1 MKKIYLLIFSFAIL
15 SIGFGLP
22 NLIKS
27 DSVAKSPGK
36 KVIPSKKQ
44 SPPKKPGKYVLKSKE
59 KVISENQEKN
69 LVSLLVPGITA
80 TKTVTVSGGGNAV
93 PGSQLN
99 YSVVINNAG
108 TDATSVNF
116 TDILANDLTLVAGSV
131 KVTPIIVD
139 DSYSCIGNVGINVPA
154 NSGLLA
160 NDVSP
165 SGSPITATAI
175 NTAGT
180 QGAVSV
186 NPDGSF
192 TFSPNAGFRG
202 TTTFTYTASNGNF
215 ASTATVTVSVSN
227 PIWFINASAAA
238 DGTGT
243 LTLPFNSINSFNSTS
258 LDQTGDII
266 YIYSGTYNAV
276 TLTTALLGSQKIIGQ
291 GAVGTS
297 LASLAGITVPSFS
310 NALPGIN
317 GTRPQWNSSANPALN
332 MQSVNEIYGVN
343 ITGSTGVTMSGNG
356 FTSMKVRDVTLNNTS
371 GQAINFSTG
380 ALDNIFT
387 SVSSSGAA
395 KGISV
400 SNCTGSFQVTGTGTT
415 AGSGG
420 TIQSITTRGAE
431 FSTASNIT
439 LANMNFTNANTSAA
453 ASSATD
459 YSTANGAITLNNVS
473 NVTLTKIAISGTTRE
488 RGITGKTISNFTLN
502 GGSTITDCGDEVNE
516 GCLYLQELTGNCNIS
531 DATLSKGSENIARVY
546 NSSGTLTLNI
556 GTDLTTTTF
565 NDVQTQNANMGSPGA
580 LSALRS
586 YCFIYTTS
594 STSTANTTLNVRNT
608 SFLKAGTHGFKV
620 ISDGTGTTNA
630 NLKSCTFNNDNASFS
645 PNDQGGSIEMTAF
658 NSSNLNYN
666 ILNNTCRGKD
676 IALINIVAQISSNA
690 QGRINNNTVTH
701 SGTVSAGNGINLS
714 AEGNSNIT
722 TEVTG
727 NTVSG
732 MAAGVGI
739 FATAIGGTG
748 KMNATITGN
757 IITITDPLASHNIQV
772 QAGNSGSTFS
782 NTLCANV
789 ANNVTSRIDLS
800 NGVNYR
806 VRALTTGTHRVYLQG
821 TGATSAADVWAS
833 NGNTPSAA
841 TNVAQAGTFGTQIFS
856 STNASPPSLATCLT
870 VTNPTYS
877 AAPELTNNPNMIDD
891 GMSVT
896 SANGRVSAA
905 QPNVGNEAKP
915 VELEEENIPTNNNT
929 ESGQLQNSIA
939 STNSGET
946 VIINGTG
953 SGFLLPAGK
962 STTVSFNA
970 TVAAL
975 PSSCVVTNQ
984 ASVSGSNFS
993 TINSNTTTT
1002 NIVVPTINTGS
1013 TISATSVCI
1022 GGSVNLAAVCP
1033 AGSNLNWFTAVS
1045 GGSSV
1050 STSNTYSPTNIT
1062 TPTSYYASCTIGSC
1076 ESVRTL
1082 VGAVTINPLPTITT
1096 GASSDICAGA
1106 TSFTIPYT
1114 TTTGTPTTYS
1124 ISGTGITTVTNAS
1137 LPATPI
1143 IVNLSSAATVSSYS
1157 YTLTVRNA
1165 NGCVS
1170 SNVTG
1175 SVSVNPVPTITTTAS
1190 APICAGANSFT
1201 IPFTS
1206 TTGTPNTYSI
1216 SGVGIT
1222 SVTNGALGSSPIVVN
1237 LSSGASGSSISYI
1250 LTVRNAGG
1258 CTSGNV
1264 NGSVTVNPIPTLT
1277 TSASPAICAGAPSFT
1292 IPYSSTSNSPTTY
1305 SISGAGITT
1314 VTDATLPA
1322 TPITVILSS
1331 GATGSSI
1338 SYTLTV
1344 KNANGCTSSNIT
1356 GSVTVNPLPTITK
1369 SASPAICAGAN
1380 TFTIPYTATTGT
1392 PTLYS
1397 VSGVGITTVTDV
1409 AFPAS
1414 SPITV
1419 NLSSGASGSSISY
1432 ILIVRNANGCLSNNV
1447 SGSVTVN
1454 STPAPTSPTAT
1465 PSNFTVSGTT
1475 TLTASGCSSPSTI
1488 SWYDS
1493 SNPTVALPNNTPTIS
1508 ANKTFFARCTG
1519 TNTCVSV
1526 PSANVNVTYNPCTP
1540 LVSTPGNVGINW
1552 TGLVSTDWNNPCNW
1566 NPAWVPDATNSA
1578 VVIDLK
1584 THQPTISGTVP
1595 SVKVIYVNSGATL
1608 TVASGGTL
1616 NASSTTAVLTLQ
1628 GGNLINDGTIN
1639 LSGGGTS
1646 VGLAIGATAS
1656 ITNRGT
1662 ITTNNLYGASLQFGN
1677 LTFTNESTGIFNG
1690 DFKANNNI
1698 LTLTNR
1704 GTINYGGGTYALSLG
1719 SAGSSVINDGTISIA
1734 GGSGI
1739 SNPSGST
1746 ITNNAC
1752 GKILMTTDLYENAG
1766 TTINAGLI
1774 QMPNLYN
1781 FTNTGTFTN
1790 NGVLKANTVSGITNN
1805 RMVITNACPI
1815 FTLAGSNN
1823 YTVSGIFTDAGA
1835 TTSAGTYVSV
1845 GNKFTANNTIPTGIQ
1860 TLYAQVTNGTCTFV
1874 VPFDFNNRKPTA
1886 VSISTANIC
1895 VGSNVTLSATCS
1907 SGTVTWYGTASGTT
1921 PLGTGASFTYTPP
1934 SGTGQAFYAACETTN
1949 CNSGRTIT
1957 SNFVNVNPIPNA
1969 PTVTLTSASVVC
1981 QPATLNLT
1989 ASGCPGT
1996 VTWSDNSTGTSLT
2009 ISAVGTYNVSATC
2022 TVNGCTSVSSTGNN
2036 GLVINA
2042 PISPNPSSD
2051 SPKCVG
2057 TTLAF
2062 NSAAG
2067 MASYAWSGPNSFT
2080 SSIQAPSISN
2090 VTSAAAGT
2098 YTLTVTSGS
2107 CTVSATTAV
2116 IINQLATASV
2126 TPSTQT
2132 ICSAGLITTIAITG
2146 TGSSYSWTRDNNT
2159 TVTGIAASGSG
2170 DISGS
2175 LTNTT
2180 DAPITVTFTITPL
2193 GTCSGTTT
2201 TATVVV
2207 NPIPTVTASTPS
2219 QTICSG
2225 SNITGVTLSNQPQTV
2240 AFAPLAPN
2248 QSSDVVLVTPKQIE
2262 GIELSSPAL
2271 GTIFNWT
2278 RDNTATVTGIGA
2290 SGSGNISGILTN
2302 TTASPKTVTFT
2313 ITPSYTNAGTTCIG
2327 TPITVTVTVNP
2338 LPASATITDTG
2349 TTFCT
2354 GSSTTLSAP
2363 ADPNYTYAW
2372 QRSLTGII
2380 NPNSYSSFGGT
2391 AQTQVVTTSGN
2402 YRVIV
2407 TNQYNCLA
2415 SDTTAV
2421 RFQDMLFNGS
2431 LGAGDA
2437 QQTGRMNRFAVLST
2451 CAAPKSYP
2459 GDFTTSGARFYD
2471 SYTVTNPTNAPVC
2484 ATIGVRSGC
2493 GTAIFSA
2500 AYLGSFNPASPGT
2513 NYLADPGSS
2522 FPLTSFYEVTIPANG
2537 TIVVVVHEVNPGT
2550 GCISYSL
2557 TVELPGITVAPTAS
2571 SNSPIC
2577 AGSTLNLTGTGTGTY
2592 SWSGPNGFTS
2602 TDQNPSIANA
2612 TTLASGTYTISITN
2626 TNGCVSTAT
2635 TAVTVNA
2642 LLTASG
2648 SPSTQTICSG
2658 AAITTIAITGTGT
2671 SYSWTRD
2678 NTTAV
2683 TGIAASGSGDISG
2696 SLTNTTKDPLTV
2708 TFTITAVGGTC
2719 SGTTTT
2725 ATVVVNP
2732 IPTVTASTLSQT
2744 ICSGSNITGV
2754 TFNSSQQPA
2763 SFTPTAPDPSSDV
2776 VPVAPKEI
2784 EGIELSTS
2792 APGTIFNWTRDN
2804 TTTVTGIPASGSG
2817 NISGILTNT
2826 TNSPIMVTFT
2836 VTPSYTNAGTTCL
2849 GTPIT
2854 VTVTVNPNPIIPTIT
2869 DAGTTFCG
2877 GSSTT
2882 LTASADPTYTSY
2894 AWQRSLTGI
2903 ANPNSFTAFGGTAQ
2917 TQVVTTSGV
2926 YRVIVTNQYNCSAS
2940 DTTAVRFQDMLF
2952 NGSLDAGDA
2961 QQTGRMNRFA
2971 VVSTCAAAKSYPGDF
2986 TTSGARF
2993 YDSYTVTNPT
3003 NAPVCA
3009 TIGVRSGCGTS
3020 IFSAAY
3026 LGSFNPTSLS
3036 TNYLADH
3043 ASSFPNTGFYEVTIP
3058 ANGTIVVVVHEVNP
3072 GTGCGSYSVSVE
3084 LPGVTIAPT
3093 VSSNSPI
3100 CAGSNLN
3107 LTGTGTGTY
3116 SWSGPNGFTSADQ
3129 NPSIAN
3135 ATTLASGTYTINVTN
3150 ANGCVSTATTA
3161 VTVNSN
3167 PTATASSNSPIC
3179 AGTSLNLTGG
3189 GVGTYTWTSTNGFT
3203 STSESPT
3210 ISNATVTSSGTYMLT
3225 VTNSNG
3231 CTSTATVE
3239 VTVKAKPA
3247 APTITPPASLSVC
3260 SPSTLTL
3267 TASGCA
3273 GTVTWSEGAATGT
3286 SLTISA
3292 VGTYSISAACTVNGC
3307 SSDASTAVT
3316 GLEIKAKPAVPT
3328 VVAPATLSVC
3338 SPSTLTLT
3346 ASGCAGTI
3354 TWSEG
3359 AAIGTSL
3366 TLNAVGIYSVSATC
3380 TVNGCTSD
3388 ASTAITGLEIKA
3400 KPSAPTILAP
3410 IQLETCSPGSLTL
3423 STSCQTGTILWSDN
3437 SSASSLTV
3445 STVGVYNFTAKCVLN
3460 GCESNVSTGV
3470 NLEIKQTPTIIE
3482 QPVNVSICQGNNAT
3496 FSVISNDQNLTF
3508 EWQVDMGSGFVPVT
3522 ASPVY
3527 SGENTATLSLAFPPI
3542 GYNGY
3547 HYRCILSR
3555 RGCSVTSKLAILNM
3569 AGSAEALNIV
3579 NISPISGTM
3588 EQQAV
3593 AFTVALNKILTGAN
3607 VIYKSGNS
3615 IELLPGFEAQT
3626 GSVFKAIIQ
3635 SPCANMSTSTIYKSL
3650 PKEIRK

>member
-27 DSVAKSPGK
+27 DSLAKSQGK
-36 KVIPSKKQ
+36 KVNPSKKQ

-59 KVISENQEKN
+59 KVNSGNQEKN
-69 LVSLLVPGITA
+69 LVSLLAPGITA

-108 TDATSVNF
+108 TDATAVTF

-180 QGAVSV
+180 QGAVAV

-215 ASTATVTVSVSN
+215 ASTATVTVTVSN
-227 PIWFINASAAA
+227 PIWFINAAAA
-238 DGTGT
+238 AGGTGT
-243 LTLPFNSINSFNSTS
+243 LALPFNSINSFNSTS
-258 LDQTGDII
+258 LDQAGDII

-297 LASLAGITVPSFS
+297 LAILAGITVPSFS

-332 MQSVNEIYGVN
+332 MQSANEIYGVN

-356 FTSMKVRDVTLNNTS
+356 FISMKVRDVTLNNTS
-371 GQAINFSTG
+371 GQAINFSNG

-387 SVSSSGAA
+387 SVSASGGA

-439 LANMNFTNANTSAA
+439 LAYMNFTNANTSAA

-488 RGITGKTISNFTLN
+488 RGITGKTVSNLTLN

-516 GCLYLQELTGNCNIS
+516 GCLYLQELTGTCNIS

-658 NSSNLNYN
+658 NTSNLNYN

-757 IITITDPLASHNIQV
+757 TITITDPLASHNIQV

-789 ANNVTSRIDLS
+789 ANNATSRIDLS

-905 QPNVGNEAKP
+905 QPNVGNETKP
-915 VELEEENIPTNNNT
+915 IESEEENIPTNNNT
-929 ESGQLQNSIA
+929 ESDQLQNSLA

-946 VIINGTG
+946 VTINGTG

-1002 NIVVPTINTGS
+1002 NIVVPTINAGS
-1013 TISATSVCI
+1013 TISATSVCT

-1096 GASSDICAGA
+1096 GASSDICEGA

-1143 IVNLSSAATVSSYS
+1143 TVNLSSAATGSSYS

-1277 TSASPAICAGAPSFT
+1277 TSSIPAICAGATSFT
-1292 IPYSSTSNSPTTY
+1292 IPYSSTTNSPTTY
-1305 SISGAGITT
+1305 SISGTGITG
-1314 VTDATLPA
+1314 VTDANLPA
-1322 TPITVILSS
+1322 SSPITVNLSS
-1331 GATGSSI
+1331 GASGSSI

-1344 KNANGCTSSNIT
+1344 KNANGCTSNNIN
-1356 GSVTVNPLPTITK
+1356 GSVTVNPLPTITT
-1369 SASPAICAGAN
+1369 SASPAICSGAT
-1380 TFTIPYTATTGT
+1380 TFNIPYTATTGT

-1432 ILIVRNANGCLSNNV
+1432 ILIVRNANGCLSNNFA
-1447 SGSVTVN
+1447 GSVTVN
-1454 STPAPTSPTAT
+1454 STPAPTSPIAT

-1475 TLTASGCSSPSTI
+1475 TLTAAGCSSPSTI

-1519 TNTCVSV
+1519 TNTCVSE
-1526 PSANVNVTYNPCTP
+1526 PSTNVNVTYNPCTP

-1584 THQPTISGTVP
+1584 TNQPTISGTVP
-1595 SVKVIYVNSGATL
+1595 SVKLIYVNSGATL

-1639 LSGGGTS
+1639 LSGGGSST
-1646 VGLAIGATAS
+1646 GLAIGATAS

-1662 ITTNNLYGASLQFGN
+1662 ITTNNLFGASLQFGN

-1698 LTLTNR
+1698 LTLTNS
-1704 GTINYGGGTYALSLG
+1704 GTINYAGGTYALSLG
-1719 SAGSSVINDGTISIA
+1719 SAGSSVINSGTISVTA
-1734 GGSGI
+1734 GSGI

-1752 GKILMTTDLYENAG
+1752 GKILMTTGLYENAG
-1766 TTINAGLI
+1766 TTINAGFI
-1774 QMPNLYN
+1774 QMPNLFD

-1790 NGVLKANTVSGITNN
+1790 NGVLKANTVASITNN

-1835 TTSAGTYVSV
+1835 TTSAGTYTSV
-1845 GNKFTANNTIPTGIQ
+1845 GNKFTANNTIPTGTQ

-1874 VPFDFNNRKPTA
+1874 VPFDFNNVKPTA
-1886 VSISTANIC
+1886 VSISTTNIC
-1895 VGSNVTLSATCS
+1895 VGSNVSLSATCT
-1907 SGTVTWYGTASGTT
+1907 SGTVTWYGSATGTT
-1921 PLGTGASFTYTPP
+1921 SLGTGGSFSYAP
-1934 SGTGQAFYAACETTN
+1934 SAGTTQAFYAACETTN
-1949 CNSGRTIT
+1949 CNSGRTVT
-1957 SNFVNVNPIPNA
+1957 SNTLNVNQIPAA
-1969 PTVTLTSASVVC
+1969 PTVTLTSQAVVC

-1989 ASGCPGT
+1989 ASGCAGT

-2009 ISAVGTYNVSATC
+2009 ISAEGTYNVSATC
-2022 TVNGCTSVSSTGNN
+2022 TIDGCTSGSSTENT

-2042 PISPNPSSD
+2042 PILANPSSD

-2057 TTLAF
+2057 TTLTF
-2062 NSAAG
+2062 NSTVN
-2067 MASYAWSGPNSFT
+2067 MTSYAWSGPNSF
-2080 SSIQAPSISN
+2080 SSSLQAPTISN
-2090 VTSAAAGT
+2090 VSSLASGT
-2098 YTLTVTSGS
+2098 YTLTVTSGACS
-2107 CTVSATTAV
+2107 ASATTAV
-2116 IINQLATASV
+2116 SIIDLATA
-2126 TPSTQT
+2126 TPSPSSQT
-2132 ICSAGLITTIAITG
+2132 ICSGSTINTIAITG
-2146 TGSSYSWTRDNNT
+2146 TGTSYSWTRDNSS
-2159 TVTGIAASGSG
+2159 TVTGIAASGVG
-2170 DISGS
+2170 DISGT

-2180 DAPITVTFTITPL
+2180 NAPITVIFTITPV
-2193 GTCSGTTT
+2193 GTCTGTPN
-2201 TATVVV
+2201 TANVIV
-2207 NPIPTVTASTPS
+2207 NPIPTATANTPS
-2219 QTICSG
+2219 QSICSG
-2225 SNITGVTLSNQPQTV
+2225 AAISGITLSNFPEVNSNPDVSEDDNLKPKNKPNESGGVSFTASLPGTV
-2240 AFAPLAPN
+2240 
-2248 QSSDVVLVTPKQIE
+2248 
-2262 GIELSSPAL
+2262 
-2271 GTIFNWT
+2271 FNWT
-2278 RDNTATVTGIGA
+2278 RDNTASVIGIAA
-2290 SGSGNISGILTN
+2290 SGTGNISGNLTN
-2302 TTASPKTVTFT
+2302 ITSSPVTVTFT
-2313 ITPSYTNAGTTCIG
+2313 VTPSYTNAGTTCYG

-2338 LPASATITDTG
+2338 NPSTSTITDTG
-2349 TTFCT
+2349 TAFCS
-2354 GSSTTLSAP
+2354 GSSTTLTAP
-2363 ADPNYTYAW
+2363 LDPNYTYAW
-2372 QRSLTGII
+2372 QRSITGIA
-2380 NPNSYSSFGGT
+2380 NPNSFSTFGGT
-2391 AQTQVVTTSGN
+2391 AQTQVVTTSGV
-2402 YRVIV
+2402 YRLIV
-2407 TNQYNCLA
+2407 TNQYNCSA
-2415 SDTTAV
+2415 SDTTAIKFGDLV
-2421 RFQDMLFNGS
+2421 FNGS
-2431 LGAGDA
+2431 LGAGDT
-2437 QQTGRMNRFAVLST
+2437 QQTGRMNRFATVST
-2451 CAAPKSYP
+2451 CAVSKSYP
-2459 GDFTTSGARFYD
+2459 GNFTTTGSRFYD
-2471 SYTVTNPTNAPVC
+2471 SYTVTNPSNVPVC
-2484 ATIGVRSGC
+2484 ATIGLTSGC
-2493 GTAIFSA
+2493 GTSLFSA
-2500 AYLGSFNPASPGT
+2500 AYLNSFNPTSLAT
-2513 NYLADPGSS
+2513 NYLADHGSS

-2537 TIVVVVHEVNPGT
+2537 TIVVVVHEVNPGS
-2550 GCISYSL
+2550 GCSNYNLRID
-2557 TVELPGITVAPTAS
+2557 VPGATVAPSAS

-2577 AGSTLNLTGTGTGTY
+2577 EGNTLNLTGTGTGT
-2592 SWSGPNGFTS
+2592 F
-2602 TDQNPSIANA
+2602 
-2612 TTLASGTYTISITN
+2612 
-2626 TNGCVSTAT
+2626 
-2635 TAVTVNA
+2635 
-2642 LLTASG
+2642 
-2648 SPSTQTICSG
+2648 
-2658 AAITTIAITGTGT
+2658 
-2671 SYSWTRD
+2671 
-2678 NTTAV
+2678 
-2683 TGIAASGSGDISG
+2683 
-2696 SLTNTTKDPLTV
+2696 
-2708 TFTITAVGGTC
+2708 
-2719 SGTTTT
+2719 
-2725 ATVVVNP
+2725 
-2732 IPTVTASTLSQT
+2732 
-2744 ICSGSNITGV
+2744 
-2754 TFNSSQQPA
+2754 
-2763 SFTPTAPDPSSDV
+2763 
-2776 VPVAPKEI
+2776 
-2784 EGIELSTS
+2784 
-2792 APGTIFNWTRDN
+2792 
-2804 TTTVTGIPASGSG
+2804 
-2817 NISGILTNT
+2817 
-2826 TNSPIMVTFT
+2826 
-2836 VTPSYTNAGTTCL
+2836 
-2849 GTPIT
+2849 
-2854 VTVTVNPNPIIPTIT
+2854 
-2869 DAGTTFCG
+2869 
-2877 GSSTT
+2877 
-2882 LTASADPTYTSY
+2882 
-2894 AWQRSLTGI
+2894 AWKG
-2903 ANPNSFTAFGGTAQ
+2903 PNSFTSSSQ
-2917 TQVVTTSGV
+2917 
-2926 YRVIVTNQYNCSAS
+2926 
-2940 DTTAVRFQDMLF
+2940 
-2952 NGSLDAGDA
+2952 
-2961 QQTGRMNRFA
+2961 
-2971 VVSTCAAAKSYPGDF
+2971 
-2986 TTSGARF
+2986 
-2993 YDSYTVTNPT
+2993 NPNIT
-3003 NAPVCA
+3003 NA
-3009 TIGVRSGCGTS
+3009 
-3020 IFSAAY
+3020 
-3026 LGSFNPTSLS
+3026 
-3036 TNYLADH
+3036 
-3043 ASSFPNTGFYEVTIP
+3043 
-3058 ANGTIVVVVHEVNP
+3058 
-3072 GTGCGSYSVSVE
+3072 
-3084 LPGVTIAPT
+3084 
-3093 VSSNSPI
+3093 
-3100 CAGSNLN
+3100 SNL
-3107 LTGTGTGTY
+3107 
-3116 SWSGPNGFTSADQ
+3116 A
-3129 NPSIAN
+3129 A
-3135 ATTLASGTYTINVTN
+3135 GTYTL
-3150 ANGCVSTATTA
+3150 S
-3161 VTVNSN
+3161 
-3167 PTATASSNSPIC
+3167 
-3179 AGTSLNLTGG
+3179 
-3189 GVGTYTWTSTNGFT
+3189 
-3203 STSESPT
+3203 
-3210 ISNATVTSSGTYMLT
+3210 
-3225 VTNSNG
+3225 VTNSNN
-3231 CTSTATVE
+3231 CVFNATTE
-3239 VTVKAKPA
+3239 VT
-3247 APTITPPASLSVC
+3247 
-3260 SPSTLTL
+3260 
-3267 TASGCA
+3267 
-3273 GTVTWSEGAATGT
+3273 
-3286 SLTISA
+3286 
-3292 VGTYSISAACTVNGC
+3292 
-3307 SSDASTAVT
+3307 
-3316 GLEIKAKPAVPT
+3316 IKAKPAVPT

-3346 ASGCAGTI
+3346 ASGCAGTV

-3359 AAIGTSL
+3359 AATGTSL
-3366 TLNAVGIYSVSATC
+3366 TLSAVGTYSVSATC

-3400 KPSAPTILAP
+3400 KTKCPNDYTTFNA
-3410 IQLETCSPGSLTL
+3410 
-3423 STSCQTGTILWSDN
+3423 SCM
-3437 SSASSLTV
+3437 
-3445 STVGVYNFTAKCVLN
+3445 F
-3460 GCESNVSTGV
+3460 
-3470 NLEIKQTPTIIE
+3470 
-3482 QPVNVSICQGNNAT
+3482 
-3496 FSVISNDQNLTF
+3496 
-3508 EWQVDMGSGFVPVT
+3508 
-3522 ASPVY
+3522 
-3527 SGENTATLSLAFPPI
+3527 
-3542 GYNGY
+3542 
-3547 HYRCILSR
+3547 
-3555 RGCSVTSKLAILNM
+3555 AIDAYIN
-3569 AGSAEALNIV
+3569 
-3579 NISPISGTM
+3579 
-3588 EQQAV
+3588 
-3593 AFTVALNKILTGAN
+3593 
-3607 VIYKSGNS
+3607 
-3615 IELLPGFEAQT
+3615 
-3626 GSVFKAIIQ
+3626 
-3635 SPCANMSTSTIYKSL
+3635 C
-3650 PKEIRK
+3650 